1 MTRLMQN
8 PHPYDERALLL
19 LVTDLEDR
27 IERLEGA
34 RARLGPQ
41 QTDSRLRETLRR
53 LRRERASCL
62 SRLLS

>member
-8 PHPYDERALLL
+8 PHLYDERALLL

-34 RARLGPQ
+34 RARLGSQ
-41 QTDSRLRETLRR
+41 QTDPRLRETLRR